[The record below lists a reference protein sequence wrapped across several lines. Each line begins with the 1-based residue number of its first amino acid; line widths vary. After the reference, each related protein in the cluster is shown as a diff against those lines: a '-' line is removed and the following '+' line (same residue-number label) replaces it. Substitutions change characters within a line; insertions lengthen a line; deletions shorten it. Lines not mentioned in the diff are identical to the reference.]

1 MTYLPYSAIYSMKE
15 MNKPMSNS
23 VAVGEPT
30 YDPVAQL
37 TQDEPGPPWTMREV
51 VLATLIAIGIGLVF
65 LLLYRFYMIVF
76 LFFVALSLA
85 TALKPITGWLQKRNI
100 PLVLGVL
107 PVYLGILGLIVGF
120 IWFIAPLLISQF
132 TTLFQDLPGYY
143 ATVRTYLQNSPNDL
157 LQAIGSRLPVELS
170 LPVAQIS
177 TATTAGN
184 TAENTVGATV
194 GSAVEATD
202 PIGLLGQAFSNIGRT
217 LFMIIGVLLLA
228 YYWLVEGDMIIR
240 RVVFRARLERREKI
254 REIITEIEGKIGG
267 YFRGQLLLCGIVGG
281 MSLLA
286 FLIIGVPNALIL
298 GLIIGITEAV
308 PLLGPTLGAVPAIL
322 MTLSTA
328 PEKTIWVVL
337 ALVVIQ
343 SVESNFLVVRIMD
356 KSVGVNAL
364 ITILALGAFGLLFGF
379 VGAVLA
385 IPLAA
390 ILQILFTRL
399 VFRTPTPE
407 NVLVTSEPSQPQA
420 RNRFSVLRLGAQ
432 ELAQD
437 VRKQARNSTQEQV
450 YDTQSEQAEDMIET
464 VAGNL
469 ENYLLQQERR

>member
-1 MTYLPYSAIYSMKE
+1 
-15 MNKPMSNS
+15 MSNS

-30 YDPVAQL
+30 YDPVVQL

-85 TALKPITGWLQKRNI
+85 TALKPITSWLQKRNI

-107 PVYLGILGLIVGF
+107 PIYLGILGLIVGF
-120 IWFIAPLLISQF
+120 IWFIAPLMISQF
-132 TTLFQDLPGYY
+132 TTLFQDLPEYY
-143 ATVRTYLQNSPNDL
+143 ATLRTYLQNAPNDL
-157 LQAIGSRLPVELS
+157 LQAIGSRLPIELS
-170 LPVAQIS
+170 LPIAQIS
-177 TATTAGN
+177 SAATAG
-184 TAENTVGATV
+184 TT
-194 GSAVEATD
+194 VEATD
-202 PIGLLGQAFSNIGRT
+202 PIGLLGQALSNIGT
-217 LFMIIGVLLLA
+217 MLFMIIGVLLLA

-240 RVVFRARLERREKI
+240 RFVFRARLEQREKI

-267 YFRGQLLLCGIVGG
+267 YFRGQLFLCAIVGS

-308 PLLGPTLGAVPAIL
+308 PLLGPTLGAVPALL

-328 PEKTIWVVL
+328 PEKTIWVIL

-343 SVESNFLVVRIMD
+343 SVESNFLVVRVMD

-364 ITILALGAFGLLFGF
+364 ITMLALGAFGLLFGF

-390 ILQILFTRL
+390 ILQILFSRL
-399 VFRTPTPE
+399 VFSAPTPE
-407 NVLVTSEPSQPQA
+407 KVLATPEAGQQA
-420 RNRFSVLRLGAQ
+420 RNRFSVLRLEAQ

-437 VRKQARNSTQEQV
+437 VRKQARNSTQAQV

-469 ENYLLQQERR
+469 ESYLLQQERR